1 MEKVPQLDMFS
12 HRQAK
17 KSNSLS
23 RLAVNDSFSRPISSL
38 ISGQN
43 FFKGQG
49 YYGSALRIL
58 N

>member
-23 RLAVNDSFSRPISSL
+23 RLAVNNSF
-38 ISGQN
+38 
-43 FFKGQG
+43 
-49 YYGSALRIL
+49 
-58 N
+58 